1 MSSNVIRSAPPVTP
15 GLPGQSGVDS
25 TAHSIIKA
33 NKAVEQ
39 PRMKARAVKAP
50 AEVNLRTDQSSTQE
64 ALKQHSAPRALVKV
78 DQKAVDQVLLE
89 GNISLDE
96 INGDK
101 HAAYYKHAS
110 MMISGTSKD
119 KPFLLR
125 CLAKL
130 YISAP
135 DETHPKA
142 SRGDW
147 LDDQNE
153 RWGDDLMFLF
163 ENTKQVDGLNSAGKQ
178 YFLDALQEKANQRFR
193 GKGSEGDLAQSLFQA
208 KHRMPVVEDH
218 SA

>member
-1 MSSNVIRSAPPVTP
+1 M
-15 GLPGQSGVDS
+15 GVDL
-25 TAHSIIKA
+25 KA
-33 NKAVEQ
+33 DAKNKAAEQ
-39 PRMKARAVKAP
+39 PRMKSHSVKARSELSVDV
-50 AEVNLRTDQSSTQE
+50 AQTSTQVAE
-64 ALKQHSAPRALVKV
+64 KQHSAPRTLVKV
-78 DQKAVDQVLLE
+78 DQKAVDQVLLK

-110 MMISGTSKD
+110 MMLSGASKD
-119 KPFLLR
+119 KTFLLR
-125 CLAKL
+125 CLAQL
-130 YISAP
+130 YVSAP

-163 ENTKQVDGLNSAGKQ
+163 EHTKQVDGLNSAGKE
-178 YFLDALQEKANQRFR
+178 YFLNALQEKANLRYR

-208 KHRMPVVEDH
+208 KQRMPVTEDH
-218 SA
+218 SV

>member
-1 MSSNVIRSAPPVTP
+1 MSSNVIQSTMPLTP
-15 GLPGQSGVDS
+15 NLQGQSGVELK
-25 TAHSIIKA
+25 TGTKIKA
-33 NKAVEQ
+33 AEQ
-39 PRMKARAVKAP
+39 PRMKARVAKAP
-50 AEVNLRTDQSSTQE
+50 SEISTGQPSTQE

-110 MMISGTSKD
+110 MMISGASKD
-119 KPFLLR
+119 KTFLLR

-130 YISAP
+130 YVSAP

-153 RWGDDLMFLF
+153 RWGDDLMVLF
-163 ENTKQVDGLNSAGKQ
+163 ENAKQVDELNSAGKQ
-178 YFLDALQEKANQRFR
+178 YFLDALQEKANLRYR
-193 GKGSEGDLAQSLFQA
+193 AKGSEGDLAQSLFNA

>member
-15 GLPGQSGVDS
+15 NLQGQSGVELKSDNK
-25 TAHSIIKA
+25 IKA
-33 NKAVEQ
+33 AEQ
-39 PRMKARAVKAP
+39 PYVKAHVAKAP
-50 AEVNLRTDQSSTQE
+50 SQISAGQSSTQE
-64 ALKQHSAPRALVKV
+64 ALKQHSAPRTLVKIDQKVV
-78 DQKAVDQVLLE
+78 DQLLHE

-110 MMISGTSKD
+110 MMISGATKD
-119 KPFLLR
+119 KTFLLR

-130 YISAP
+130 YVSAP

-142 SRGDW
+142 SRSDW

-153 RWGDDLMFLF
+153 RWGDDLMVLF
-163 ENTKQVDGLNSAGKQ
+163 ENAKQVDELNSAGKQ
-178 YFLDALQEKANQRFR
+178 YFLNALLEKANLRYR
-193 GKGSEGDLAQSLFQA
+193 DKGSEGDLAQSLFQA

>member
-25 TAHSIIKA
+25 TAHSIIKV

-39 PRMKARAVKAP
+39 PRMKAHAVKAP
-50 AEVNLRTDQSSTQE
+50 AEVNIRTDQSSTQE

-163 ENTKQVDGLNSAGKQ
+163 EHTKQVDELNGAGKQ
-178 YFLDALQEKANQRFR
+178 YFLDALLEKANLRYR

-218 SA
+218 SV

>member
-15 GLPGQSGVDS
+15 NLQGQSGVELKSDNK
-25 TAHSIIKA
+25 IKA
-33 NKAVEQ
+33 AKQ
-39 PRMKARAVKAP
+39 PCMKAHVAKAP
-50 AEVNLRTDQSSTQE
+50 SQISAGQSSTQE

-78 DQKAVDQVLLE
+78 DQKAVDQVLQE

-110 MMISGTSKD
+110 MMLSGASKD
-119 KPFLLR
+119 KAFLLR

-130 YISAP
+130 YVSAP
-135 DETHPKA
+135 DDTHPKA

-163 ENTKQVDGLNSAGKQ
+163 EHTKQVDGLNSAGKQ
-178 YFLDALQEKANQRFR
+178 YFLNALLEKANLRYR
-193 GKGSEGDLAQSLFQA
+193 DKGSEGDLAQSLFQA

>member
-50 AEVNLRTDQSSTQE
+50 AEVNIRTDQSSTQE

-163 ENTKQVDGLNSAGKQ
+163 EHTKQVDELNGAGKQ
-178 YFLDALQEKANQRFR
+178 YFLDALLEKANLRYR

-218 SA
+218 SV

>member
-1 MSSNVIRSAPPVTP
+1 MSSNVIQSTMPLTP
-15 GLPGQSGVDS
+15 NQQGQSGVELKTD
-25 TAHSIIKA
+25 TKIKVA
-33 NKAVEQ
+33 EQ
-39 PRMKARAVKAP
+39 QRMKAHVAKTPSEISAG
-50 AEVNLRTDQSSTQE
+50 QSPTQE
-64 ALKQHSAPRALVKV
+64 ALKQHSAPRNLVKV

-110 MMISGTSKD
+110 MMISGATKD
-119 KPFLLR
+119 KIFLLR

-130 YISAP
+130 YVSAP
-135 DETHPKA
+135 DDTHPKA

-163 ENTKQVDGLNSAGKQ
+163 ENAKQVDGLNSAGKE
-178 YFLDALQEKANQRFR
+178 YFLNALQEKANLRYR
-193 GKGSEGDLAQSLFQA
+193 GKGSEGDLAQSLFNA

>member
-1 MSSNVIRSAPPVTP
+1 
-15 GLPGQSGVDS
+15 
-25 TAHSIIKA
+25 
-33 NKAVEQ
+33 
-39 PRMKARAVKAP
+39 
-50 AEVNLRTDQSSTQE
+50 
-64 ALKQHSAPRALVKV
+64 
-78 DQKAVDQVLLE
+78 
-89 GNISLDE
+89 
-96 INGDK
+96 
-101 HAAYYKHAS
+101 
-110 MMISGTSKD
+110 MISGATKD
-119 KPFLLR
+119 KTFLLR
-125 CLAKL
+125 CLAKI
-130 YISAP
+130 YVSAP

-208 KHRMPVVEDH
+208 KHRMQVVEDH

>member
-15 GLPGQSGVDS
+15 NLHGQNGIELKED
-25 TAHSIIKA
+25 ARKIDAKHPRIKVHDA
-33 NKAVEQ
+33 
-39 PRMKARAVKAP
+39 KART
-50 AEVNLRTDQSSTQE
+50 EVSAAQLSQQE
-64 ALKQHSAPRALVKV
+64 ALKQHSAPRTLVKV

-110 MMISGTSKD
+110 MMISGATKD
-119 KPFLLR
+119 KTFLLR
-125 CLAKL
+125 CLAKI

-163 ENTKQVDGLNSAGKQ
+163 ENTQQVDGLNSAGKQ

>member
-15 GLPGQSGVDS
+15 NLQGQSGVELKPDNK
-25 TAHSIIKA
+25 IKA
-33 NKAVEQ
+33 AEQ
-39 PRMKARAVKAP
+39 PRMKARVTKAP
-50 AEVNLRTDQSSTQE
+50 SETSAGQSSTQE

-78 DQKAVDQVLLE
+78 DQKAVDQVLQE

-110 MMISGTSKD
+110 MMLSGASKD
-119 KPFLLR
+119 KAFLLR

-130 YISAP
+130 YVSAP
-135 DETHPKA
+135 DDTHPKA

-163 ENTKQVDGLNSAGKQ
+163 EHTKQVDGLNSAGKQ
-178 YFLDALQEKANQRFR
+178 YFLNALLEKANLRYR
-193 GKGSEGDLAQSLFQA
+193 DKGSEGDLAQALFQA

>member
-50 AEVNLRTDQSSTQE
+50 AEVNMRTDQSSTQE

-163 ENTKQVDGLNSAGKQ
+163 EHTKQVDELNGAGKQ
-178 YFLDALQEKANQRFR
+178 YFLDALLEKANLRYR

-218 SA
+218 SV

>member
-1 MSSNVIRSAPPVTP
+1 MSSNVIRSAPPAIP
-15 GLPGQSGVDS
+15 NLQGQLG
-25 TAHSIIKA
+25 AELKA
-33 NKAVEQ
+33 DAKNKATEP
-39 PRMKARAVKAP
+39 PRMKAQDVKART
-50 AEVNLRTDQSSTQE
+50 EVSAGQSSMQE
-64 ALKQHSAPRALVKV
+64 TLKQHSAPRALVKV
-78 DQKAVDQVLLE
+78 DQKAVEQVLLE

-110 MMISGTSKD
+110 MMISGASKD
-119 KPFLLR
+119 KTFLLR

-130 YISAP
+130 YVSAP

-142 SRGDW
+142 SHGDW

-178 YFLDALQEKANQRFR
+178 YFLDALQEKANLRYR
-193 GKGSEGDLAQSLFQA
+193 DKGNEGDLAQSLFNA

>member
-1 MSSNVIRSAPPVTP
+1 MSSNVIRSAPPITP
-15 GLPGQSGVDS
+15 NLQGQSGVDS
-25 TAHSIIKA
+25 TAHSKMKA

-39 PRMKARAVKAP
+39 PRMKTHAAKARD
-50 AEVNLRTDQSSTQE
+50 EVSSRTEQVLTQDALR
-64 ALKQHSAPRALVKV
+64 QHSAPRALVKV

-96 INGDK
+96 INGDR
-101 HAAYYKHAS
+101 HGAYYKHAS
-110 MMISGTSKD
+110 MMISGASKD
-119 KPFLLR
+119 KSFLLR

-130 YISAP
+130 YVSAP

-142 SRGDW
+142 SRVDW

-163 ENTKQVDGLNSAGKQ
+163 ENAKQVDELNSAGKQ
-178 YFLDALQEKANQRFR
+178 YFFDALLEKANLRYR

>member
-15 GLPGQSGVDS
+15 NLQGQSGVELKSDNK
-25 TAHSIIKA
+25 IKA
-33 NKAVEQ
+33 AEQ
-39 PRMKARAVKAP
+39 PCMKAHVAKAP
-50 AEVNLRTDQSSTQE
+50 SQISAGQSSTQE
-64 ALKQHSAPRALVKV
+64 ALKQHSAPRTLVKIDQKVV
-78 DQKAVDQVLLE
+78 DQLLHE

-110 MMISGTSKD
+110 MMISGATKN
-119 KPFLLR
+119 KIFLLR

-130 YISAP
+130 YVSAP

-153 RWGDDLMFLF
+153 RWGDDLMVLF
-163 ENTKQVDGLNSAGKQ
+163 ENAKQVDELNSAGKQ
-178 YFLDALQEKANQRFR
+178 YFLNALLEKANLRYR
-193 GKGSEGDLAQSLFQA
+193 DKGSEGDLAQSLFQA

>member
-15 GLPGQSGVDS
+15 NLQGQLG
-25 TAHSIIKA
+25 AELKA
-33 NKAVEQ
+33 DAKNKAAEA
-39 PRMKARAVKAP
+39 PRMKAQDVKART
-50 AEVNLRTDQSSTQE
+50 EVSSGLSSTQE
-64 ALKQHSAPRALVKV
+64 TLKQHSAPRALVKV

-110 MMISGTSKD
+110 MMISGPSKD
-119 KPFLLR
+119 KTFLLH

-130 YISAP
+130 YVSAP

-142 SRGDW
+142 LRGDW

-163 ENTKQVDGLNSAGKQ
+163 ENAKQVDGLNSAGKQ
-178 YFLDALQEKANQRFR
+178 YFLDALQEKANLRYS

>member
-1 MSSNVIRSAPPVTP
+1 MGSNVIRSAPPLTP
-15 GLPGQSGVDS
+15 NHQGQSGVEP
-25 TAHSIIKA
+25 TATTK

-39 PRMKARAVKAP
+39 PRMRGYVTKARAEISP
-50 AEVNLRTDQSSTQE
+50 ASDQSSTQE
-64 ALKQHSAPRALVKV
+64 SLKQHSAPRTLVKV

-96 INGDK
+96 INVDR

-110 MMISGTSKD
+110 MMISGASKD
-119 KPFLLR
+119 KTFLLR

-130 YISAP
+130 YVSVP
-135 DETHPKA
+135 DDTHPKA
-142 SRGDW
+142 SRSYW

-178 YFLDALQEKANQRFR
+178 YFLNILQEKANLRYR
-193 GKGSEGDLAQSLFQA
+193 DKGSEGDLAQSLFNA
-208 KHRMPVVEDH
+208 KHRMPI
-218 SA
+218 SR

>member
-1 MSSNVIRSAPPVTP
+1 MSSNVIRSAPPATP
-15 GLPGQSGVDS
+15 NLQGQLG
-25 TAHSIIKA
+25 AELKA
-33 NKAVEQ
+33 DAKNKATEA
-39 PRMKARAVKAP
+39 PRMKGQDVKVRT
-50 AEVNLRTDQSSTQE
+50 EVSAGQSSAQE
-64 ALKQHSAPRALVKV
+64 ILKQHSAPRALVKV

-110 MMISGTSKD
+110 MMISGPSKD
-119 KPFLLR
+119 KTFLLR

-130 YISAP
+130 YVSAP

-142 SRGDW
+142 SREEW

-178 YFLDALQEKANQRFR
+178 YFLDALLEKANLRYR

>member
-1 MSSNVIRSAPPVTP
+1 MSSSVIRSAPLVTP
-15 GLPGQSGVDS
+15 NLQGQTEVELKTGNNS
-25 TAHSIIKA
+25 KA
-33 NKAVEQ
+33 AEN
-39 PRMKARAVKAP
+39 PRMKGYVTKARA
-50 AEVNLRTDQSSTQE
+50 EVSAATDQSPTQE
-64 ALKQHSAPRALVKV
+64 ALKQHSAPRTLVKV

-101 HAAYYKHAS
+101 HVAYYKHAS
-110 MMISGTSKD
+110 MMISGATKD
-119 KPFLLR
+119 KTFLLR
-125 CLAKL
+125 CLAKI

-163 ENTKQVDGLNSAGKQ
+163 ENTKHVDGLNSAGKQ

>member
-1 MSSNVIRSAPPVTP
+1 
-15 GLPGQSGVDS
+15 
-25 TAHSIIKA
+25 
-33 NKAVEQ
+33 
-39 PRMKARAVKAP
+39 MKARAVKAP
-50 AEVNLRTDQSSTQE
+50 AEVNMRTDQSSTQE

-96 INGDK
+96 INGDR

-163 ENTKQVDGLNSAGKQ
+163 EHTKQVDELNGAGKQ
-178 YFLDALQEKANQRFR
+178 YFLDALLEKANLRYR

-218 SA
+218 SV